1 MESSGLAR
9 LCLIVKERLPWPGEF
24 TVKLTQAG
32 THGAAKVEPILM
44 EGAWNKTVGEPES
57 NDSNSNRRS
66 QDEAKDN

>member
-1 MESSGLAR
+1 M
-9 LCLIVKERLPWPGEF
+9 
-24 TVKLTQAG
+24 KLTQAG

-44 EGAWNKTVGEPES
+44 EGAWNKTVGEPEI